1 MMHTFSFIVI
11 ELKKKPSRHIYR
23 SISID
28 YVMTYDL
35 HEIMQAVLNYD
46 INTLSGNL

>member
-1 MMHTFSFIVI
+1 MYINLF
-11 ELKKKPSRHIYR
+11 Y
-23 SISID
+23 ID